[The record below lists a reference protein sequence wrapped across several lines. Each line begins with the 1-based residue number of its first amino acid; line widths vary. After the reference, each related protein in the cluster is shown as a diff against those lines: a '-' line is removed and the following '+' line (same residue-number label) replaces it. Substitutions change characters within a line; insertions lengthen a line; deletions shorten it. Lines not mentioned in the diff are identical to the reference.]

1 MATMRYS
8 KELKD
13 SIIRR
18 MLPPNNEA
26 IRKISKEE
34 GISEQTLR
42 HWRDKIRANG
52 IAAPGNDFQSEQWS
66 TQDKFLIVLE
76 TSSMNE
82 TL

>member
-1 MATMRYS
+1 MRYS

-34 GISEQTLR
+34 GISEQSL
-42 HWRDKIRANG
+42 H
-52 IAAPGNDFQSEQWS
+52 F
-66 TQDKFLIVLE
+66 
-76 TSSMNE
+76 
-82 TL
+82 